1 VTDKVL
7 NDHLIRHEDD
17 IRNLRLHRI
26 KEKNQF
32 YDNLVK
38 LESKETEARKYSVHN
53 TLQNSRQVELQIIET
68 R

>member
-1 VTDKVL
+1 M
-7 NDHLIRHEDD
+7 
-17 IRNLRLHRI
+17 

-32 YDNLVK
+32 YDNIVK